1 MMNYLEK
8 KKKAMLNY
16 VSGITPPLPSA
27 YQQVEW
33 IESTGTQYI
42 VTDSYAFSGLKVVFD
57 ILHNS
62 TQSGTEVFIN
72 INTSTSL
79 WLGFRSSQIRLD
91 SVVLTTNIFERHT
104 YTTNYSSP
112 STIEDDIGNTA
123 TFRQAPNPNTNLT
136 IFGTHTGGYKSKV
149 RVYSMKFYDTTNNDE
164 LVRDLVPCYRKAD
177 NKTGLYDVV
186 TQTFFANNGTGEFSV
201 GNDVN

>member
-8 KKKAMLNY
+8 KKKALLNY
-16 VSGITPPLPSA
+16 VSGSTPPLPSE

-42 VTDSYAFSGLKVVFD
+42 VTDSYAFSGLKIVFD
-57 ILHNS
+57 IIH
-62 TQSGTEVFIN
+62 TVAQSGTEIFIN

-91 SVVLTTNIFERHT
+91 GAVLTTNIFERHT

-123 TFRQAPNPNTNLT
+123 TFRQAPNPNTNLS
-136 IFGTHTGGYKSKV
+136 IFAKHTGGNKSKV

-177 NKTGLYDVV
+177 GVIGLYDLVYG
-186 TQTFFANNGTGEFSV
+186 TFYTNSGSGTFTKGQ
-201 GNDVN
+201 DV